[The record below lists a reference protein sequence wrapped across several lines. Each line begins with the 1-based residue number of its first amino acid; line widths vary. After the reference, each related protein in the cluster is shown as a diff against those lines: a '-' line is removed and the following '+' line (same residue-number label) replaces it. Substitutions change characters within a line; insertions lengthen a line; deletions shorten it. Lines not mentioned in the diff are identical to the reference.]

1 MLVRAVTAARTS
13 MYWRKIGMSHYTST
27 LQPAVTAPAAE
38 TARPRGISATLAWTC
53 ALMVL
58 ASLQGIANESWRAWS
73 GQSAK
78 LLFLNLEIMAQLALY
93 AVVVTLLVVLVR
105 LTHEPVGVCLGFD
118 RLRARDV
125 LLGLVCGLTS
135 WIIVSVLAS
144 TPIIDHF
151 SPSSTTTVEQVFSI
165 LSLWT
170 LATVA
175 GPVAEELLFRGFLHH
190 GLRRQLGAIGTL
202 LVTSIMFALIHRGYG
217 YGWDHVIFAFV
228 YGLMLGGL
236 RWYTGG
242 TTASLAAHVM
252 VNGIPVTAGLMLAL

>member
-1 MLVRAVTAARTS
+1 
-13 MYWRKIGMSHYTST
+13 MSHYSLT
-27 LQPAVTAPAAE
+27 LQLAVTAPAAE
-38 TARPRGISATLAWTC
+38 TARPRGISATIAWTC

-78 LLFLNLEIMAQLALY
+78 LLSLNLDIMAQLALY
-93 AVVVTLLVVLVR
+93 AAVVTLIVVLVR
-105 LTHEPVGVCLGFD
+105 LTRVPVRTYLGFAD
-118 RLRARDV
+118 LRARDV
-125 LLGLVCGLTS
+125 LLGLGCGLAS

-144 TPIIDHF
+144 TPIINHF
-151 SPSSTTTVEQVFSI
+151 SPSSTMNAEQVFLS
-165 LSLWT
+165 LSLWI
-170 LATVA
+170 LVTVA

>member
-1 MLVRAVTAARTS
+1 
-13 MYWRKIGMSHYTST
+13 MSHYSLT

-38 TARPRGISATLAWTC
+38 TAPPRGISATLAWTC
-53 ALMVL
+53 ALIVL

-78 LLFLNLEIMAQLALY
+78 LLSLNLDIMAQLALY
-93 AVVVTLLVVLVR
+93 AAVVTLIVVLVR
-105 LTHEPVGVCLGFD
+105 LTRVPVRTYLGFAD
-118 RLRARDV
+118 LRARDV
-125 LLGLVCGLTS
+125 LLGLGCGLAS

-144 TPIIDHF
+144 TPIINHF
-151 SPSSTTTVEQVFSI
+151 SPSSTMNAEQVFLS
-165 LSLWT
+165 LSLWI
-170 LATVA
+170 LVTVA